1 MYELRLPPDSA
12 VVAVLREGH
21 VVIPQPETRLVA
33 GDELMAIAT
42 PETEEELRNAVLGE
56 QTNSREAVRGG
67 EGSA

>member
-1 MYELRLPPDSA
+1 

-56 QTNSREAVRGG
+56 QTSSSRAVLGEQTSSREAVQGQ
-67 EGSA
+67 GSA